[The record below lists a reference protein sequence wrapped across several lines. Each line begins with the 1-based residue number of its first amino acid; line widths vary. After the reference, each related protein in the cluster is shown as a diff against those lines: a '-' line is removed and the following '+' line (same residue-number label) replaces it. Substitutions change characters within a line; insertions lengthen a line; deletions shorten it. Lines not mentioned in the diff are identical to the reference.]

1 VRERWRKEFGLLV
14 SSFWDPENRRPT
26 NDLFAEY
33 PMDFELLYRDA
44 ASLVVGQ
51 TSVRVASVQH
61 LIAINQAAGRPKD
74 LDDAARL
81 AELVRNNNV

>member
-1 VRERWRKEFGLLV
+1 
-14 SSFWDPENRRPT
+14 
-26 NDLFAEY
+26 
-33 PMDFELLYRDA
+33 MDFELLYRDA

-61 LIAINQAAGRPKD
+61 LIAIKQAAGRPKD